1 MSDQAFPYPVEI
13 NVQWGEMDA
22 LGHVNN
28 TVFIRYFET
37 SRVHM
42 MQKAGLWDIY
52 TKMGIMI
59 VLAKI
64 ECNFIRPLFFPDTII
79 AQTRFKS
86 IGRSSVVV
94 EHQIFS
100 KQQNALAATGDG
112 VIVFTNATSKKST
125 PIPDEIRTQIEALM
139 DVEAKGE

>member
-42 MQKAGLWDIY
+42 MMQAGLWDIY
-52 TKMGIMI
+52 SKMGIMI

-64 ECNFIRPLFFPDTII
+64 ECNFIRPLYFPDTVI

-86 IGRSSVVV
+86 IGRSSIVV

-100 KQQNALAATGDG
+100 KQQNAVAATGDG
-112 VIVFTNATSKKST
+112 VIVFTDATTMKST
-125 PIPDEIRTQIEALM
+125 PIPDVIRTQIEALM
-139 DVEAKGE
+139 AAEVKGE